1 MTVNLLK
8 KNTKCMNKC
17 FLVIFLF
24 TVSLKAQTQLPSV
37 FANNM
42 VLQQKEKVAI
52 WGKDNPNSQIN
63 ITTSWGAKSSTK
75 VDENGFWKTKI
86 KTEKASFNPES
97 IVIKGSTTITLKN
110 ILIGEVWFCSGQSN
124 MDMPMSGL
132 GKSKV
137 LNADKYLEKSVN
149 KNIRL
154 FNNPRAASTSPNFE
168 TGGKWE
174 VSDKISAKRFTA
186 IGYIFGLQL
195 FEKLNVPIGII
206 ESAWGGTRIESWI
219 PKQELLKYKD
229 IKFAKTLPKEQNKQ
243 KRPTFLYNAMIH
255 PFKDFK
261 VKGFLWYQGESNRTK
276 PKPYASLMKDLI
288 SSWRTQWN
296 DNTLPFYFVQ
306 IAPFNYV
313 KLKKGKVNYD
323 NFIREAQL
331 KTAQTIKN
339 TGLVVTTDLG
349 DCNDIHPAKKGEV
362 AKRLANWALANQ
374 YKFSKLNYKSAEF
387 KSMKVNENQA
397 ILNFNFFNKDE
408 FISTENINGFS
419 IAGADKVF
427 YPAKVSINKNKK
439 SVILQSDK
447 VANPVAVRYGFEDCF
462 ESNLKTK
469 SGLPISVFRTDQW

>member
-1 MTVNLLK
+1 MK
-8 KNTKCMNKC
+8 KLVKC
-17 FLVIFLF
+17 FVCIFLI
-24 TVSLKAQTQLPSV
+24 TTSIQSQTKIPSV
-37 FANNM
+37 FGDNM

-52 WGKDNPNSQIN
+52 WGKDVPNSQVN
-63 ITTSWGAKSSTK
+63 ITTSWGETSLAK
-75 VDENGFWKTKI
+75 VDVNGNWKTKI
-86 KTEKASFNPES
+86 KTKKASFNPETLT
-97 IVIKGSTTITLKN
+97 IVGSKTITLKN
-110 ILIGEVWFCSGQSN
+110 VLIGEVWFCSGQSN
-124 MDMPMSGL
+124 MDMPMGGL
-132 GKSKV
+132 RKSKV
-137 LNADKYLEKSVN
+137 LNADVYLEKSAN

-174 VSDKISAKRFTA
+174 VSNKKSAKRFSA

-195 FEKLNVPIGII
+195 FENLNVPIGII

-229 IKFAKTLPKEQNKQ
+229 IKFAKSLPKEQKKQ

-276 PKPYASLMKDLI
+276 PKPYASYMKDLI
-288 SSWRTQWN
+288 GSWRKQWN
-296 DNTLPFYFVQ
+296 DKNLPFYFVQ

-331 KTAQTIKN
+331 KIAQTIKN

-362 AKRLANWALANQ
+362 AKRLANWALVNQ

-387 KSMKVNENQA
+387 KSMKIKENQA
-397 ILNFNFFNKDE
+397 ILNFKFFAKDE
-408 FISTENINGFS
+408 FMITENINGFS
-419 IAGADKVF
+419 IAGADKIF
-427 YPAKVSINKNKK
+427 YPANVSINKNKK
-439 SVILQSDK
+439 SVTLQSDK
-447 VANPVAVRYGFEDCF
+447 VAKPVAVRYGFLDCF

-469 SGLPISVFRTDQW
+469 SGLPISVFRTDSW